1 MPRDILME
9 KQGILI
15 KELREK
21 LKGSGLE
28 RADLSE
34 YVVESLAEQFNVS
47 TKPIRIALQN
57 WKFLPNG

>member
-57 WKFLPNG
+57 